1 MSANGYTKVS
11 EVMTT
16 SPTVIDGLATVAQA
30 IEVMRD
36 KNISSLVID
45 CRHEGDE
52 YGLLVVTDIAE
63 KVVAE
68 DRAAE
73 RTNVYEVMT
82 KPVLTLDC
90 DMDIKYAIRLLAR
103 FGISRALV
111 TSDGTLAGLV
121 TMRDMVLRYVEPGEQ
136 G

>member
-1 MSANGYTKVS
+1 
-11 EVMTT
+11 
-16 SPTVIDGLATVAQA
+16 
-30 IEVMRD
+30 
-36 KNISSLVID
+36 
-45 CRHEGDE
+45 
-52 YGLLVVTDIAE
+52 
-63 KVVAE
+63 VVAE